1 MQHLRNFVIPAF
13 ILLAAVAMHGCQT
26 LTEVGSEIGVGTGV
40 LTREEADAIQR
51 SAEDINPEQE
61 YYIGRAVAATILSRY
76 EPYMD
81 SDATRYV
88 NMVGQA
94 VAMASDLPETFRG
107 YRFLILDSDE
117 INAFAAPGGFVF
129 VTRGLLRLCSNEDE
143 LAAVLAHEVGH
154 VQHQHGLRAIRQ
166 GRLTTAFTIL
176 AMAGAREYGR
186 DELRQLT
193 QAFEGS
199 IQDITHTLMTSGYS
213 RRLER
218 EADIAAVTIMKR
230 LGYNPSALIHML
242 EAMDRNLEPG
252 RRDFAATH
260 PPPSE
265 RIRDIRRVI
274 GDPGKPVAPE
284 VRQAR
289 FHEALGGVIR

>member
-1 MQHLRNFVIPAF
+1 MMTFPRYTGSVLVMLALAV
-13 ILLAAVAMHGCQT
+13 LLPCCQT
-26 LTEVGSEIGVGTGV
+26 ITQVGTEVGVGVGV
-40 LTREEADAIQR
+40 LTRDEAEAIQR
-51 SAEDINPEQE
+51 SAEDITPEQE
-61 YYIGRAVAATILSRY
+61 YYIGRAVAATILSQYQPY
-76 EPYMD
+76 EN
-81 SDATRYV
+81 AEANRYV
-88 NMVGQA
+88 NQVGQA
-94 VAMASDLPETFRG
+94 VALASDKPETYRG

-129 VTRGLLRLCSNEDE
+129 VTRGLLRLCRTEDE

-154 VQHQHGLRAIRQ
+154 VQHAHGLRAIRQ

-176 AMAGAREYGR
+176 ALAGAREYGR

-218 EADIAAVTIMKR
+218 EADEAAVRIMKR
-230 LGYNPSALIHML
+230 VGYDPGALIRML
-242 EAMDRNLEPG
+242 EEMDRQLDPG

-260 PPPSE
+260 PPPRD
-265 RIRDIRRVI
+265 RIRDIRRMI
-274 GDPGKPVAPE
+274 GQPEPPPVPE

-289 FHEALGGVIR
+289 FAKALGRI